1 MLFSGW
7 RIDQK
12 IIQVQKA
19 GPTSEITQC
28 YLHQALETSWLV
40 PHFEGITLNWE
51 RLKGQVNTVLSMP
64 GHLLGNKGVY

>member
-28 YLHQALETSWLV
+28 YLHQPLETSWLV
-40 PHFEGITLNWE
+40 PHFEGITFELGKA
-51 RLKGQVNTVLSMP
+51 KGTGEHCFVNAWTPP
-64 GHLLGNKGVY
+64 G